1 MLRLVIGWGWTLNK
15 DSKLF
20 TEVNG
25 TGKNVNRDSRYNLSI
40 IRIIG
45 KAGKDIVLRPKDS
58 SGKQLY
64 GKVSKSDSTEIN

>member
-1 MLRLVIGWGWTLNK
+1 MLRLFIGWGQTLNK

-20 TEVNG
+20 TGVNG
-25 TGKNVNRDSRYNLSI
+25 KGKNVNSGSRYNLSI

-45 KAGKDIVLRPKDS
+45 EAGKDIVLGPKDS

-64 GKVSKSDSTEIN
+64 GKVNKSDSTEIN